1 MFPDSISVNFTVTID
16 PYMERA
22 PGLADYTDFI
32 KVKEL
37 YEKLKHIKQIYD
49 LIIYT
54 FYKHH
59 CVT

>member
-22 PGLADYTDFI
+22 PGLADYTDII

-37 YEKLKHIKQIYD
+37 YEKLKHIK
-49 LIIYT
+49 T
-54 FYKHH
+54 NP
-59 CVT
+59 